1 MSEHL
6 DERLRTAART
16 YRRLGNQSAES
27 MFLESAD
34 TICKIQAENEKLR
47 ELVRHLYVCNQ
58 RLWID
63 NGVCVCAL
71 CPYLEYDCEFE
82 QRILNLGIEVQP

>member
-27 MFLESAD
+27 MFLEAAD
-34 TICKIQAENEKLR
+34 TICKIQAENAKLR
-47 ELVRHLYVCNQ
+47 ELCSELLRMAESHDQ
-58 RLWID
+58 EWIHWPEMHEELREL
-63 NGVCVCAL
+63 GV
-71 CPYLEYDCEFE
+71 
-82 QRILNLGIEVQP
+82 EVDA

>member
-27 MFLESAD
+27 MFLEAAD
-34 TICKIQAENEKLR
+34 TICKIQEENEKLKK
-47 ELVRHLYVCNQ
+47 L
-58 RLWID
+58 
-63 NGVCVCAL
+63 CADMWDVAL
-71 CPYLEYDCEFE
+71 HPQLFGDGSYLLR
-82 QRILNLGIEVQP
+82 RILDLGIEVDE

>member
-1 MSEHL
+1 MEIKYEPFRHVWHIEKNGIICYVPEWAVEYIKGMESEN
-6 DERLRTAART
+6 A
-16 YRRLGNQSAES
+16 
-27 MFLESAD
+27 
-34 TICKIQAENEKLR
+34 KLR

-82 QRILNLGIEVQP
+82 QRMRELGIEVQS